1 MPREKISLIKIYG
14 HASKKL
20 LINRKL
26 SSEDLK
32 TNLMSFLQ
40 NLNLPI
46 ASSCQ
51 GEGICRLCVV
61 NEKVISCKISVKDL
75 PVDEKGVRKVT
86 IGYL

>member
-1 MPREKISLIKIYG
+1 MPREKISLIEIYG
-14 HASKKL
+14 LASKKL
-20 LINRKL
+20 LINQKL

-40 NLNLPI
+40 GLNLPI

-51 GEGICRLCVV
+51 GDGICRLCVV
-61 NEKVISCKISVKDL
+61 NEKVISCKTSVREL
-75 PVDEKGVRKVT
+75 PVDENGVRKVS